1 MPTTSVPGKP
11 GTRHAGDEDEQN
23 TGRGNFD
30 DLPPGYGGDDGGDG
44 KPELTPPPEGYRIGI
59 WLALASV
66 TMMFLALSSAY
77 VFNSAYRPSLE
88 FPSTFIVST
97 IIVLT
102 SSVTLEISRR
112 AVRRR
117 FERRF
122 ARWLIVTLV
131 LGVAFLAAQMI
142 AWVQLVGSGFYVN
155 TNRHS
160 GFAYIFTAL
169 HAVHVLGG
177 IGALSFVLIKSHRG
191 LWTAVRRRSAVD
203 ATAIYWHFLCA
214 LWLYI
219 LVMLFAWG
227 R

>member
-11 GTRHAGDEDEQN
+11 RTRHARDEEKLDS
-23 TGRGNFD
+23 GRGHFD
-30 DLPPGYGGDDGGDG
+30 DLPPGYGGDGGGDG

-77 VFNSAYRPSLE
+77 VFNSAYRPFLE

-117 FERRF
+117 FEGRF
-122 ARWLIVTLV
+122 ERWLIVTLV
-131 LGVAFLAAQMI
+131 LGVGFLAAQMT
-142 AWVQLVGSGFYVN
+142 AWFQLVGSGFYVN

-169 HAVHVLGG
+169 HAIHVLGG
-177 IGALSFVLIKSHRG
+177 IGALSFVLIKSRRR
-191 LWTAVRRRSAVD
+191 LWTAVRRRSAVG

-219 LVMLFAWG
+219 LVMLFVWG